1 MITLDLA
8 TWAFLGG
15 TIVPI
20 LVGILTKIDAHPGLK
35 GGINVLL
42 SAVAG
47 LIATAITQDGVLT
60 QEAIVAGFM
69 AFVASIATYYGFLKP
84 SGVSGSVQ
92 SSTAKVGVG

>member
-20 LVGILTKIDAHPGLK
+20 LVGILTKIDAHPGIK
-35 GGINVLL
+35 GFLNVVL

-47 LIATAITQDGVLT
+47 LVATAIAQDGVLT
-60 QEAIVAGFM
+60 QAAIVAGFM
-69 AFVASIATYYGFLKP
+69 SFVASIGVYYGFLKP
-84 SGVSGSVQ
+84 AGVTDAVQ
-92 SSTAKVGVG
+92 SSTSKVGIG